1 MLGRGFGII
10 KVFACVSLSF
20 YSLLLLSLA
29 AFNANDIKPKN
40 ALDTDT
46 TTIEHDDETL
56 YRRKN
61 EGVVGEERVLG
72 LEKIKSFLS
81 TKVMS
86 LISRLR
92 AWFSRIFRF
101 GKTVSGTSL
110 ESLSTSSRTPK
121 ISCR

>member
-1 MLGRGFGII
+1 MR
-10 KVFACVSLSF
+10 FAF
-20 YSLLLLSLA
+20 FLLAAFAATLTLSLA